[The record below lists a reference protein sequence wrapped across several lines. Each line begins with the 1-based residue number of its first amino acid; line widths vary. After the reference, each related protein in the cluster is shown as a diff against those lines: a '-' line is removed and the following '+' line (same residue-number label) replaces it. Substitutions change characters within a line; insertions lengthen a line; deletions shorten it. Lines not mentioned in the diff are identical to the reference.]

1 MSETGFL
8 ERVRASLDRLHPA
21 ERRLAVFL
29 LDFPGELAA
38 YTAQE
43 LAGFAQV
50 SAPTVS
56 RFIKRLGY
64 SSYEEAR
71 RHVRTARQAG
81 SALYMVRP
89 GDSAPEAFL
98 QAHVQQA
105 QANIDAMA
113 ATLQSS
119 RIEAL
124 AEAIPAARRVWLIGF
139 RTSYAFVNYLYLQI
153 YQVCPQASLVP
164 LSGQT
169 MAEHLAALQPG
180 DLVIII
186 GMARR
191 PKNFPAILQAL
202 RNSGAQIAY
211 FSDEGEALQEDLGW
225 HLRCST
231 AGPGPLYNHLALM
244 LLLQILASRVVELS
258 GTDQRRHL
266 ALIEDLHRDL
276 NEI

>member
-43 LAGFAQV
+43 LAQFAQV

-71 RHVRTARQAG
+71 RHVRRARQSG

-89 GDSAPEAFL
+89 GDSAPEAFV
-98 QAHVQQA
+98 QAHVLQA
-105 QANIDAMA
+105 QANIA
-113 ATLQSS
+113 ALAPTLPAA

-124 AEAIPAARRVWLIGF
+124 AQALPGARRVWMIGF

-164 LSGQT
+164 HSGQT
-169 MAEHLAALQPG
+169 MAEHLAAIQPS

-202 RNSGAQIAY
+202 RNSGAQVAY
-211 FSDEGEALQEDLGW
+211 ISDDGEPVQGGLGW
-225 HLRCST
+225 HLRCPT

-258 GTDQRRHL
+258 GTAERRHL

-276 NEI
+276 DEL